1 MPAQKKGA
9 RAARR
14 ADKLIN
20 KSQKN
25 RIPLQ
30 PDGQPQG
37 KHLSGF
43 KGTKVDALCLCGGCH
58 PNAKAAKDKVV
69 IINA

>member
-1 MPAQKKGA
+1 MPAKNKA
-9 RAARR
+9 RRAARR
-14 ADKLIN
+14 AEKLIA

-25 RIPLQ
+25 RMAAQ

-58 PNAKAAKDKVV
+58 PHARKDYVRV
-69 IINA
+69 INA

>member
-1 MPAQKKGA
+1 MPAKKSPA
-9 RAARR
+9 RAAR
-14 ADKLIN
+14 AAEKITK

-25 RIPLQ
+25 RMALQ

-43 KGTKVDALCLCGGCH
+43 KGTKVDATCLCGGCH
-58 PNAKAAKDKVV
+58 PNAQAGKSKVV
-69 IINA
+69 MIYA